1 MIDWGSWYCRLTTAL
16 VIASLCAAA
25 PAHAQTATDRA
36 TAASSQA
43 YPVKPIRLI
52 LPFPAGAPSD
62 MVGRAVGRK
71 LSERLGQNLV
81 PDNRVGAGG
90 NLAMGAAAKAPPD
103 GYTLLIAS
111 PSIALSP
118 SLYSNLTYDAERD
131 LVPIARLAT
140 IENVLLVHPSVP
152 ARTLKAIVARLTREV
167 IRALE
172 APDMRQRLTAAGIDP
187 WPGSPEDMARLVRSE
202 TARYAKIVQSA
213 GMRRQ

>member
-1 MIDWGSWYCRLTTAL
+1 MAGLNVITRL
-16 VIASLCAAA
+16 C
-25 PAHAQTATDRA
+25 
-36 TAASSQA
+36 
-43 YPVKPIRLI
+43 
-52 LPFPAGAPSD
+52 
-62 MVGRAVGRK
+62 
-71 LSERLGQNLV
+71 
-81 PDNRVGAGG
+81 
-90 NLAMGAAAKAPPD
+90 
-103 GYTLLIAS
+103 IAS

-152 ARTLKAIVARLTREV
+152 ARTLKAFVARLTREV